1 MENNVY
7 EKELSKDERIINVRK
22 ASTPEAFDD
31 SVTLYAI
38 RYISQEYEVEGY
50 AAFPK
55 NNKSS

>member
-38 RYISQEYEVEGY
+38 RYISQEYEGRSPSIRRREY
-50 AAFPK
+50 CP
-55 NNKSS
+55 